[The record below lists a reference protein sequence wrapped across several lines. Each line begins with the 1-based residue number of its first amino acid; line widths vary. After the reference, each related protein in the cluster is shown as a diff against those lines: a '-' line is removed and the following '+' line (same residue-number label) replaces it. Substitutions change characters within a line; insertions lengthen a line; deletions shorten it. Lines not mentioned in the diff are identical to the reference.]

1 MKLINQG
8 EIIKS
13 PNKKYLETIVFVPF
27 FFGKKQQMKRHALF
41 MSEIG
46 FDSVIFNLSYKWY
59 NVVPRLK
66 DSMKLGWGLKHVWTQ
81 EIKTILDSIPGNK
94 ILYAFSNP
102 SSAALEAAVLREV
115 KDIKAIIFD
124 GGPFFDLIKCNWNF
138 FTHGKKKIGLKKL
151 GWNLYARGIWT
162 IEHEKEIT
170 RDLARLPKNFPILS
184 IRGWLDPLVPTT
196 AIEKA
201 FKGHDHLDLEIL
213 NLPEGGHLDG
223 LKKFPEIYK
232 PRVTDFLKS
241 VSTTESL

>member
-81 EIKTILDSIPGNK
+81 EIKTILDSIP
-94 ILYAFSNP
+94 
-102 SSAALEAAVLREV
+102 
-115 KDIKAIIFD
+115 
-124 GGPFFDLIKCNWNF
+124 GPFFDLIKCNWNF